1 MSRDWQFSTVQ
12 EFLRQCNW
20 QGKTLPKA
28 PARNTPRQHTPR
40 QHAPQ
45 SWQSQT
51 VQDFLS
57 HSNWNGKLQPVKAPK
72 AANPTNPTQT
82 VISSSVIS
90 SIALNATLP
99 VNKFFNLFVW
109 EAQPEIAAV
118 PKLNAVDPPVDSSDL
133 NLSDFSDL
141 F

>member
-20 QGKTLPKA
+20 QGTALPKA
-28 PARNTPRQHTPR
+28 PTQDAPRQHT
-40 QHAPQ
+40 HTPQ

-57 HSNWNGKLQPVKAPK
+57 HSNWNGQLQPVKAPE
-72 AANPTNPTQT
+72 AATPTQT
-82 VISSSVIS
+82 VFKPTT
-90 SIALNATLP
+90 LNSTLP

>member
-20 QGKTLPKA
+20 QGTTLPTL
-28 PARNTPRQHTPR
+28 PTVPNPSIPSRRT
-40 QHAPQ
+40 PQ

-57 HSNWNGKLQPVKAPK
+57 QSNWNGQLQPVKAPQETS
-72 AANPTNPTQT
+72 PVQT
-82 VISSSVIS
+82 AVISPVV
-90 SIALNATLP
+90 LNATLP
-99 VNKFFNLFVW
+99 VGKFFNLFVW

-118 PKLNAVDPPVDSSDL
+118 PKLNAIDPPVDGSDI